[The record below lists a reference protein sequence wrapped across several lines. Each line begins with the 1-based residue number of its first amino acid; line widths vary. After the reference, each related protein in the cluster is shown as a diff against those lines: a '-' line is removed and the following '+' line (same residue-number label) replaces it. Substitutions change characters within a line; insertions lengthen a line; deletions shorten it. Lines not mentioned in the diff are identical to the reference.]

1 MFERSQQYK
10 LLKNA
15 RRKNVHIKINPL
27 GYLTLELK
35 NGNKRYLKAKFE
47 DIHFTHGK
55 QSTKVRVKPQSDKK
69 DWLIHLEHQDAQDLK
84 NKIPLH
90 LATAY
95 EFLSPLSS
103 QLVITLHMKSTPT
116 PLVAVTLM
124 GGLWRTWPMPWIL

>member
-84 NKIPLH
+84 NKIKEAEDDFESLMD
-90 LATAY
+90 
-95 EFLSPLSS
+95 
-103 QLVITLHMKSTPT
+103 QL
-116 PLVAVTLM
+116 
-124 GGLWRTWPMPWIL
+124 